1 ATKMFLVGQYFIAG
15 IVFIASAL
23 ICFFVFKLSSVP
35 VYIALGIAASIG
47 VYFCLKTEG
56 RFARLIT
63 VSVCASLLLNT
74 VLNFHFYPS
83 LLAYQGGSSMS
94 QLVKEKNISVDKI
107 YKIGQNYTWSLDFYN
122 KHPVQLTTL
131 EEMQE
136 KHDVW
141 VYANAKELAL
151 LRDSGLD
158 WNTQYSVDH
167 FRITRLQAKFL
178 NPGTRPKVL
187 NKMYL
192 IHLN

>member
-1 ATKMFLVGQYFIAG
+1 MFLVGQYFVLSV
-15 IVFIASAL
+15 VFIASAL
-23 ICFFVFKLSSVP
+23 ICFFVFKEMRMP
-35 VYIALGIAASIG
+35 VSIALAIAASIG
-47 VYFCLKTEG
+47 IYFCLKGER

-74 VLNFHFYPS
+74 VLNFHFYPN

-94 QLVKEKNISVDKI
+94 QLVKENNISVDKI

-122 KHPVQLTTL
+122 KRPVQLATL
-131 EEMQE
+131 EEIQE
-136 KHDVW
+136 KQDVW
-141 VYANAKELAL
+141 VYADAKELAL

-158 WNTQYSVDH
+158 WDTQYSVDH

-178 NPGTRPKVL
+178 NPDTRHKVL

-192 IHLN
+192 IHVN